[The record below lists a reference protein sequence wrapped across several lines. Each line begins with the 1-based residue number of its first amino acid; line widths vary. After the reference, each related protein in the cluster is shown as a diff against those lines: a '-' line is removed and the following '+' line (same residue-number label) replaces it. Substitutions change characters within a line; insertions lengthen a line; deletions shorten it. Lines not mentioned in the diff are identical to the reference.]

1 MSGRGFCKRNNY
13 KGDDCF
19 KGNNWGDYGCNEKRE
34 EHQNKRDEFDAKCHD
49 EFDAKYKDDFDAK
62 CRNEHE
68 KAFDECR
75 NINKHSKHDNN
86 SHKLDKE
93 FEDRHKSRKQ
103 QQCKEIDNICNADH
117 SRQNKKYLVDK
128 LYIYEHHRVIDL
140 NCCEN
145 DRKHNEAHKDFKDLE
160 CAIEDFKEADVSV
173 KNFSDENRK
182 DLEAYEAARCK
193 TRDLQSNAKHNSNY
207 NNEHKNHGNAKFGN
221 NCFSWSK

>member
-1 MSGRGFCKRNNY
+1 MSGKGFCKRNNY

-19 KGNNWGDYGCNEKRE
+19 NGNNWGEYGCV
-34 EHQNKRDEFDAKCHD
+34 RDEHKNNRDQFDAKCND
-49 EFDAKYKDDFDAK
+49 
-62 CRNEHE
+62 EHE
-68 KAFDECR
+68 RAFDECR

-140 NCCEN
+140 NSCEN

-160 CAIEDFKEADVSV
+160 CAIEDFKEADVCV

-193 TRDLQSNAKHNSNY
+193 TRDLKNQGKH
-207 NNEHKNHGNAKFGN
+207 GN
-221 NCFSWSK
+221 NCYSWSR